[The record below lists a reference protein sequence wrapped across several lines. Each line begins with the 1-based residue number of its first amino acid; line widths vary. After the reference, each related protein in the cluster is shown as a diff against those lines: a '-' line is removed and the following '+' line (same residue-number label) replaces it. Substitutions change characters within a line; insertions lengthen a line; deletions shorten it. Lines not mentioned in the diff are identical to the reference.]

1 MKLRHE
7 ANNSMTT
14 TTQALQSIL
23 ATEVVLPGRVDPSG
37 LQIRKRSLPAPGAH
51 QALVQIEATG
61 VSFAEQ
67 AMRRG
72 RYPGQPSFPF
82 VPGYDF
88 VGTVLAVGA
97 GVGQDLLG
105 KRVAAVTK
113 TGGWATHVLVLARDL
128 VPVPSAFDPALVE
141 TVMVNG
147 ITAWQMLY
155 RKARVT
161 PGQTILVHGANG
173 GVGMILSQLALHAG
187 IRVIGTAAPRH
198 HDALSSLGVEP
209 VDYNAPDLAV
219 RVRALAPRGVDAAFD
234 HLGLDSARISYSLL
248 ARGGSLIC
256 YGTAAVLN
264 DTGSL
269 IPVFLR
275 LVAWLTLRNVLP
287 NSHYVAFYNFWGG
300 RLLRPAAF
308 RRRFRRDLSKLL
320 ELLGQ
325 GAIKPVIAA
334 RFPLS
339 EASAAMQ
346 LAESHTVRGKVVL
359 VP

>member
-1 MKLRHE
+1 
-7 ANNSMTT
+7 
-14 TTQALQSIL
+14 
-23 ATEVVLPGRVDPSG
+23 
-37 LQIRKRSLPAPGAH
+37 
-51 QALVQIEATG
+51 VQIEATG

-97 GVGQDLLG
+97 GVRQDLLG

-113 TGGWATHVLVLARDL
+113 TGGWATHRLVSARDL
-128 VPVPSAFDPALVE
+128 LSIPPTLDPAHVE

-155 RKARVT
+155 RKAGIT

-173 GVGMILSQLALHAG
+173 GVGTVLSQLALHAG

-198 HDALSSLGVEP
+198 HKALASLGVEP
-209 VDYNAPDLAV
+209 VDYDASNLAA
-219 RVRALAPRGVDAAFD
+219 RVRGLAPGGVDAAFD

-248 ARGGSLIC
+248 APGGSLVC
-256 YGTAAVLN
+256 YGTAATLD

-269 IPVFLR
+269 IPIFLR
-275 LVAWLTLRNVLP
+275 LLAQLALWNILP
-287 NSHYVAFYNFWGG
+287 NSHYATFYNFWGG
-300 RLLRPAAF
+300 HLVRPTAF
-308 RRRFRRDLSKLL
+308 RRRLQQDLQQLL
-320 ELLGQ
+320 ELVAE
-325 GAIKPVIAA
+325 GAIKPAIAA
-334 RFPLS
+334 RFSLS

-346 LAESHTVRGKVVL
+346 LAESRTMRGKVVL

>member
-1 MKLRHE
+1 MK
-7 ANNSMTT
+7 MTT
-14 TTQALQSIL
+14 NAQAVQSFL
-23 ATEVVLPGRVDPSG
+23 ATEVVLPGRVEPSG
-37 LQIRKRSLPAPGAH
+37 LQIRERRLSGPGAH
-51 QALVQIEATG
+51 HALVQIEATG

-72 RYPGQPSFPF
+72 RYPGQPPFPF

-88 VGTVLAVGA
+88 VGTVRALGA
-97 GVGQDLLG
+97 GVSRDLLG

-113 TGGWATHVLVLARDL
+113 TGGWATHVLVPARDL
-128 VPVPSAFDPALVE
+128 VPIPPALEPALVE

-155 RKARVT
+155 RKARIK

-173 GVGMILSQLALHAG
+173 GVGTVLSQLAVHAG

-198 HDALSSLGVEP
+198 HGALSALGVEP
-209 VDYNAPDLAV
+209 VDYHAPDLAA
-219 RVRALAPRGVDAAFD
+219 RVKVLAPRGVDAAFD
-234 HLGLDSARISYSLL
+234 HLGLDSARVSYSLL

-264 DTGSL
+264 DAGSL
-269 IPVFLR
+269 IAVFLK
-275 LVAWLTLRNVLP
+275 LLAWIGLRNILP
-287 NSHYVAFYNFWGG
+287 NSHRVAFYNFWGG

-308 RRRFRRDLSKLL
+308 RRRFRQDLEQLL
-320 ELLGQ
+320 DLLAQ
-325 GAIKPVIAA
+325 GAITPTIAG

-339 EASAAMQ
+339 EVPAAMQ